1 MHAWHRG
8 QNGVVRTRGAKQWCQ
23 KCTHAVAKDTLHRE
37 DTWRQ
42 EDAASR
48 RHVASVRHQA
58 SPNVSSGRGVRSTTC
73 RLHKLMITHVAS
85 HGCGVSS
92 SLYGPM
98 CLRQG
103 GVRTRLQAPPRYAAS
118 QNTASVH
125 GVRGAGPSKHVS
137 SKCVFRRRPHGPPV
151 FTTSI
156 FEMF

>member
-103 GVRTRLQAPPRYAAS
+103 GVRTRLQGAAQIRGVTEHGVSTWRQGGGAFQACVVKMCLQASPPRAPCFY
-118 QNTASVH
+118 H
-125 GVRGAGPSKHVS
+125 IH
-137 SKCVFRRRPHGPPV
+137 F
-151 FTTSI
+151 
-156 FEMF
+156 